1 MRRHLNRT
9 IELSAALAGLASPI
23 VLAAATILV
32 AAGRPDYS
40 PVRDAI
46 SELAAVGRP
55 GGALAR
61 WLGVIPAGLLTAL
74 AAPAAYGF
82 FGPGGLARWGA
93 ATQALAGLAFVGT
106 GLSPWVGA
114 ATDLTPAQNQ
124 LHLTLALAGFALL
137 GLAPLL
143 FGLHRRAPAGRWW
156 SWGSLAAAA
165 AVFAF
170 GFGLARPPD
179 LGLFQRAALAI
190 FYIWL
195 VAVCLARLWRVLQSA
210 EAD

>member
-61 WLGVIPAGLLTAL
+61 WLGVIPAGVLTAL
-74 AAPAAYGF
+74 AAPAAYRV
-82 FGPGGLARWGA
+82 FGPGGLSRWGA
-93 ATQALAGLAFVGT
+93 AVQALAGAAFVGT
-106 GLSPWVGA
+106 ALSPWVGA
-114 ATDLTPAQNQ
+114 ATDLAPAQNR
-124 LHLTLALAGFALL
+124 LHLALALAGFALL

-143 FGLHRRAPAGRWW
+143 FGLHRRPPARRWW
-156 SWGSLAAAA
+156 SWGSLAASA

-179 LGLFQRAALAI
+179 LGLFQRAALAS

-195 VAVCLARLWRVLQSA
+195 IAVCLARLWRVVQSA